1 MSRLFSHWFLVGDG
15 MKSLIIT
22 LMPQLCAASL
32 LALAS
37 GCGQSPPSI
46 AGDGGYIIVYEHDDL
61 DSDLAELRNVQAR
74 VIRGRLDPEST
85 RGVRVRL
92 LDKNQIEVSIPGIDS
107 SQLEQDQKLIVSEGI
122 ILFGA
127 LASEQDSVTSTTNTS
142 SQRWLELTEMSA
154 KSIPEN
160 AVRRVSDTGATE
172 VLVITLTGED
182 LSSCEFEKGDGN
194 VAHLRLQFAEDAS
207 RRLKELLTNDS
218 PSESAVHPVM
228 IVDDILYPCSIRSA
242 EDGGFRVEGL
252 PQDDLRTIDALAH
265 WGQSQFRVNDH
276 PVSIKNLQPQQ

>member
-1 MSRLFSHWFLVGDG
+1 
-15 MKSLIIT
+15 
-22 LMPQLCAASL
+22 
-32 LALAS
+32 
-37 GCGQSPPSI
+37 
-46 AGDGGYIIVYEHDDL
+46 
-61 DSDLAELRNVQAR
+61 
-74 VIRGRLDPEST
+74 
-85 RGVRVRL
+85 
-92 LDKNQIEVSIPGIDS
+92 
-107 SQLEQDQKLIVSEGI
+107 
-122 ILFGA
+122 
-127 LASEQDSVTSTTNTS
+127 
-142 SQRWLELTEMSA
+142 
-154 KSIPEN
+154 
-160 AVRRVSDTGATE
+160 